1 MSLISRCSCAR
12 AVLYDLDLSPI
23 ADRREYEM
31 SWAWLTMDQ
40 GDLPSAPQPL
50 WTTNVHEMAA
60 ADATLPFKAA
70 VSFTTLRDSRINA
83 FTTWFVAE
91 FDGKVTLTN
100 APTAPMTHWG
110 RYLFP
115 LRGPLQLRSGTPI
128 EVQFACIPTG
138 PGYSTYEWSARIGD
152 SEWEHHDS

>member
-1 MSLISRCSCAR
+1 
-12 AVLYDLDLSPI
+12 
-23 ADRREYEM
+23 M

-40 GDLPSAPQPL
+40 GDLPSAPQAL

-60 ADATLPFKAA
+60 ADATLAFKAA

-115 LRGPLQLRSGTPI
+115 LRGPLQLEKRDTHRGAVRLHPRRARLFHLRVVCPYRRQRVGAPRLITNNVRAGTP
-128 EVQFACIPTG
+128 G
-138 PGYSTYEWSARIGD
+138 SLHSG
-152 SEWEHHDS
+152 